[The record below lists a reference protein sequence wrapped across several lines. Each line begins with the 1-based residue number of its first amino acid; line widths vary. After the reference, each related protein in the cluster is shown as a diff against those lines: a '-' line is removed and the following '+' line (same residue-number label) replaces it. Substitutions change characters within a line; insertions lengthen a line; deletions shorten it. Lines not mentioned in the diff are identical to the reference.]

1 MGDTAI
7 RVEGLGKQYRIGTL
21 RKNGAPYNYKSLRE
35 PRKLWRR
42 TSSTAP
48 DSSSTRGSNSCETR
62 TRLSILQAIQGEPGA
77 ADIGIRMSERR
88 AIEVRIA
95 ACPIA

>member
-7 RVEGLGKQYRIGTL
+7 RVEGLGKQYRIGAL
-21 RKNGAPYNYKSLRE
+21 RKNGGPYDYKFLRE

-48 DSSSTRGSNSCETR
+48 ASSSTRG
-62 TRLSILQAIQGEPGA
+62 
-77 ADIGIRMSERR
+77 
-88 AIEVRIA
+88 
-95 ACPIA
+95 